1 MNTLI
6 RLLLVLLVLVVI
18 FISQYYLIKYYSPKI
33 AYVRSDKLLSEY
45 IGMKESRDA
54 FTKKQMVW
62 QGNIDSL
69 KSDILKIKAS
79 KETSQEKV
87 QLMEQNLTKYIDKIN
102 ELAQEEDIKT
112 TETVYLQINTYIEE
126 YGKKK
131 GYSII
136 FGSGTS
142 GTLLYGDPAID
153 ITEELL
159 DELNYNYKPNHAK

>member
-1 MNTLI
+1 MKSLKYFGFVFLALLFVFIFQYFLI
-6 RLLLVLLVLVVI
+6 I
-18 FISQYYLIKYYSPKI
+18 QFTPKI

-54 FTKKQMVW
+54 FTKKQMAW
-62 QGNIDSL
+62 QANIDSL
-69 KSDILKIKAS
+69 KNDIRQINAS

-87 QLMEQNLTKYIDKIN
+87 QLMEQNLAKYIDKIN

-112 TETVYLQINTYIEE
+112 TETVYLHINTYIEE